1 MSRSLQPG
9 GNVALGSMQGTVIVT
24 HKLSQDI
31 DTSLTAFLLTDNSKV
46 QGDEGIVFYN
56 QPQGPGGMAIYYPPQ
71 DESGERTHKI
81 SFDLSKAGQN
91 ITRIAVT
98 LTEDKGNGFVKVQNL
113 KASVNVGNDVIELT
127 PAQFTE
133 EKGIVVLELYIRNG
147 QPKVKSVW
155 QGFSSGLDGLCKHF
169 GVEVAKEDVG
179 AAKTDDVVNAVN
191 EVNASK
197 ASSQAGINLAASKQ
211 GTVSEQGFEAKNG
224 MDKKQGNDSTTS
236 MESPKVNLQKVTGK
250 INLSKGQKPVII
262 DKTSEITAYVTWDS
276 KTDYDIYALVLTKD
290 GRQTDVAMFGAD
302 GVKPLQSFDN
312 GAVEHMG
319 DVGRSAR
326 GFFSFR
332 SKKSKEDSKTEI
344 IKIRPND
351 NVMAVVPVVYSAQS
365 NGTGSFYRYRASM
378 TIDNNEGTTVSISSQ
393 NANDDDLIFTCVPG
407 IILNTPEGIVIDAVE
422 MYSEPGSERRPKLLR
437 GHDGKIKV
445 LMDAGPRNDYK

>member
-1 MSRSLQPG
+1 MSQSLQPG
-9 GNVALGSMQGTVIVT
+9 GNIALGLMQGTVIVT

-31 DTSLTAFLLTDNSKV
+31 DTSLTAFLLTDNGKV

-56 QPQGPGGMAIYYPPQ
+56 QPHGPGGMAIYYPAH
-71 DESGERTHKI
+71 DESGVRTHKI
-81 SFDLSKAGQN
+81 SFDLSKAGSD

-98 LTEDKGNGFVKVQNL
+98 LTEDKGKGFAKVENL

-155 QGFSSGLDGLCKHF
+155 QGFSSGLDGLCRHF
-169 GVEVAKEDVG
+169 GVEVAKDDTG
-179 AAKTDDVVNAVN
+179 TAKADCAANGVNVV
-191 EVNASK
+191 EVIG
-197 ASSQAGINLAASKQ
+197 QAGTSPAVEQHIASVKQDITGKQ
-211 GTVSEQGFEAKNG
+211 GDDIKQDDDSGVSA
-224 MDKKQGNDSTTS
+224 GNS
-236 MESPKVNLQKVTGK
+236 KVNLQKVTGK

-262 DKTSEITAYVTWDS
+262 DKTAEITAYVTWDS
-276 KTDYDIYALVLTKD
+276 KTDYDIYALVFTKD
-290 GRQTDVAMFGAD
+290 GRQIDVAMFGAD

-312 GAVEHMG
+312 GTVEHMG

-351 NVMAVVPVVYSAQS
+351 NVLAVVPVVYSAQS

-393 NANDDDLIFTCVPG
+393 NANDDDLIYTCVPG
-407 IILNTPEGIVIDAVE
+407 VILNTPEGIVIDAVE